1 MTEAKLRVILEDY
14 AAITGISGDT
24 KRLHLIC
31 LTHFERFLNREPL
44 IADLND
50 LTYAKFV
57 AWRSPK
63 VSQETLRGDCCKL
76 LALWRWCS
84 GGKRRW
90 IDPPEVKAPQP
101 AYRLPKALDREQLE
115 RLWKVATTYPQRVG
129 TLPGH
134 IVLTA
139 WLYVLWDTSERIGA
153 VHHIRRDDID
163 LARGWIMVNPEVRKN
178 GREGRLYKVRPAAVQ
193 ALKRLLEI
201 YEGEMPFAECSL
213 SNWYKHW
220 AVVRNKAGLPRWAT
234 PHTIRKSHAS
244 HLVASGG
251 DARASLGHSSDVV
264 TNRHYLDARITG
276 EGKSPCDLLF
286 DPGESCIEP
295 PWWRRLLG

>member
-1 MTEAKLRVILEDY
+1 MPDQNLRAILDDY
-14 AAITGISGDT
+14 AAITGIAGDT

-31 LTHFERFLNREPL
+31 LTHLERFLKREPAL
-44 IADLND
+44 ADLND

-63 VSQETLRGDCCKL
+63 VSQETIRGDCCKL
-76 LALWRWCS
+76 LALWRWCA

-90 IDPPEVKAPQP
+90 VDPPEVKAPQP
-101 AYRLPKALDREQLE
+101 AYRLPKALDRAQLE
-115 RLWKVATTYPQRVG
+115 RLWEVARVYPQRVG
-129 TLPGH
+129 TLPGN

-153 VHHIRRDDID
+153 VHQIRRDNID
-163 LARGWIMVNPEVRKN
+163 LTRGWIMVDPEDRK
-178 GREGRLYKVRPAAVQ
+178 GGQQGRLYKVRPTTVAA
-193 ALKRLLEI
+193 LTSLLAI
-201 YEGEMPFAECSL
+201 YQGELPFGECTVNSL
-213 SNWYKHW
+213 YRHW
-220 AVVRNKAGLPRWAT
+220 AVLRNEAGLPRWAT

-286 DPGESCIEP
+286 DPGKESAER
-295 PWWRRLLG
+295 PWWRRLIS